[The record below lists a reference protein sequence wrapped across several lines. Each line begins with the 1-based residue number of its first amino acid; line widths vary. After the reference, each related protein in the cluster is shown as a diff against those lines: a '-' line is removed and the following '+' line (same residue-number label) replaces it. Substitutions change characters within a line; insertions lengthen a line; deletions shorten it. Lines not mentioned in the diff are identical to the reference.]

1 MIDRSINGL
10 GSQTLFNLCA
20 ADAWLHHCC
29 STTRLRPQ
37 SQRTGHVRRKR
48 RLALVQERKLN
59 GEEPQGRLEICRR
72 DSHDGAQAGWAR
84 YVASDDS
91 TRSMQPF
98 LCESPRA
105 SQAYMSMWRAL
116 KALSFVHSST
126 MRLELEVLAAKDCG
140 GSRAL
145 APRRASRSSKSAKT
159 TSAR

>member
-1 MIDRSINGL
+1 MALGLRRCSIYVQPMPGCTTAVAPPDSGL
-10 GSQTLFNLCA
+10 SLSERDTSGESVG
-20 ADAWLHHCC
+20 WLWCRKES
-29 STTRLRPQ
+29 ST
-37 SQRTGHVRRKR
+37 VRNRRVVWKSAGATATMAR
-48 RLALVQERKLN
+48 RL
-59 GEEPQGRLEICRR
+59 
-72 DSHDGAQAGWAR
+72 DGHGTFT
-84 YVASDDS
+84 SDDS

-98 LCESPRA
+98 LCGSPRA

-126 MRLELEVLAAKDCG
+126 VRLELEVLAAKDCG